1 MNAKMIVILMM
12 LVLLALFIWSKYF
25 RKNEMIV
32 TKLEVES
39 FEAMKRWQETQ
50 TEELKKDAFNKM
62 IALSLAKGLSQE
74 KAEHHAEKQF
84 KTLTV

>member
-32 TKLEVES
+32 SKLEAES
-39 FEAMKRWQETQ
+39 FEAIMRWQQNQ
-50 TEELKKDAFNKM
+50 TDELKKDAFNKM
-62 IALSLAKGLSQE
+62 IALCLAKGLSQE
-74 KAEHHAEKQF
+74 KAELHAEKQF
-84 KTLTV
+84 KTLTA